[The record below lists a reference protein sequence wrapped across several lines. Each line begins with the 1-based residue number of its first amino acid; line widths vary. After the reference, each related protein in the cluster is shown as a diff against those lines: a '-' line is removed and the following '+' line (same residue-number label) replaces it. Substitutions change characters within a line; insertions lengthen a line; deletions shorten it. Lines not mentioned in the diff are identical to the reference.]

1 MWKLVASSIL
11 RYRILWL
18 SLVVI
23 ITAFMGYHARDLEPS
38 YEFASL
44 LPEDNQTHIN
54 YEHFKE
60 VFGQDGNV
68 MVMGIEDE
76 GLDELDHF
84 IAWCE
89 LSTRLE
95 GISGVENVLTL
106 AKAIH
111 MERNDSLRSFEV
123 KNLLEKQ
130 PQSKQELDSLMGEL
144 KQFPIYEGFLYNK
157 EKRASLLAL
166 SLDRSYLNKKTR
178 TDLIDAIVAE
188 ADVFTEATGIHVHH
202 SGLPYIRTV
211 NSQKVKK
218 EISLF
223 IFLAMGVTAFIMF
236 LFFRSVTATIFS
248 MLVVGVGVIWSMGS
262 MVLMGYKITLLT
274 ALIPPLIIV
283 IGIPNCI
290 FLLNKYHYEFR
301 NHGNKIKALKRVIE
315 KVGNATLMTNA
326 TTASGFATFALTQTD
341 ILIEFGIIA
350 SMNILMV
357 FFLSLI
363 IIPSIYSFLNPP
375 KSKHLRHLKR
385 TWMKNVIEW
394 MVRTVKYNRR
404 GVYISTIALVI
415 CGFYGVSK
423 IKTTGN
429 IVDDIPREDP
439 IYIDL
444 QFFEENF
451 DGVMPFEILVD
462 TKKKNGV
469 TRLSVLKK
477 MAKLEELLASY
488 PELSKP
494 LSVSDFV
501 KFAKQSYYNGNP
513 KYYELPSSQERNWIM
528 SYLGNTKDQGG
539 LMNTLVD
546 STGQVARISARMADI
561 GTKEMKRLKEEL
573 RPKIDEIFNPEKYDV
588 QITGSSVLFL
598 EGTNYLI
605 KNLFTSLLLAIVLI
619 ALFMA
624 FMFSSWRMVMV
635 SLVPN
640 LVPLLFTGALMGYLG
655 ISIKPSTILVFS
667 IAFGISV
674 DDTIHFLAKYR
685 QELKSKNWN
694 LGPAVYAALRE
705 TGVSMIYTSIVLF
718 FGFSIFIA
726 SEFGGTVALGLLVSV
741 TLMIAMTSNLILL
754 PSLLLSLEKL
764 ITTKA
769 FREPMISILDEEE
782 DIELDALEV
791 QKDTQI
797 STEA

>member
-1 MWKLVASSIL
+1 MWKLIASSVL

-23 ITAFMGYHARDLEPS
+23 VTAFMGYHARDLEPS

-44 LPEDNQTHIN
+44 LPDDNETHIN
-54 YEHFKE
+54 YKQFKK

-68 MVMGIEDE
+68 MVMGINDQSIA
-76 GLDELDHF
+76 ELDDF
-84 IAWCE
+84 TAWYE
-89 LSTRLE
+89 MVERLE
-95 GISGVENVLTL
+95 KVDGVESVLTL
-106 AKAIH
+106 TKALS
-111 MERNDSLRSFEV
+111 MVRNDSLKRFDMKPIVSEV
-123 KNLLEKQ
+123 PEDQ
-130 PQSKQELDSLMGEL
+130 QALDSLMAEL
-144 KQFPIYEGFLYNK
+144 KRYPIYEGVLYNQDQHT
-157 EKRASLLAL
+157 SLLAL
-166 SLDRSYLNKKTR
+166 TLDRDYLNKKTR
-178 TDLIDAIVAE
+178 TNLIDAIVNE
-188 ADVFTEATGIHVHH
+188 SSVFENATGVKVHY

-262 MVLMGYKITLLT
+262 MVLMGYKITILT

-326 TTASGFATFALTQTD
+326 TTASGFATFALTETS
-341 ILIEFGIIA
+341 ILVEFGIIA

-357 FFLSLI
+357 FLLSLI

-385 TWMKNVIEW
+385 SWMKNVIEW
-394 MVRTVKYNRR
+394 MVTTVKYNRK
-404 GVYISTIALVI
+404 GVYITTIILVLI
-415 CGFYGVSK
+415 GIYGVSK

-429 IVDDIPREDP
+429 MLDDIPREDP
-439 IYIDL
+439 IYVDL
-444 QFFEENF
+444 QFFEKSFE
-451 DGVMPFEILVD
+451 GVMPFEITVD

-477 MAKLEELLASY
+477 IAKLEELLAKHS
-488 PELSKP
+488 ELSKP
-494 LSVSDFV
+494 VSVSDFV
-501 KFAKQSYYNGNP
+501 KFSKQSYYNGNP
-513 KYYELPSSQERNWIM
+513 KYYELPTSQERSWIM
-528 SYLGNTKDQGG
+528 SYLSNTNDNSS
-539 LMNTLVD
+539 LMTSFVD
-546 STGQVARISARMADI
+546 STGQIARVSARMADI
-561 GTKEMKRLKEEL
+561 GTQEMKRLKAEL
-573 RPKIDEIFNPEKYDV
+573 RPEIDKIFNPEKYDV
-588 QITGSSVLFL
+588 DITGSSVLFL

-605 KNLFTSLLLAIVLI
+605 KNLFTSLMLAVVLI

-624 FMFSSWRMVMV
+624 FMFSSWRMVLV
-635 SLVPN
+635 SLIPN
-640 LVPLLFTGALMGYLG
+640 LIPLLFTGALMGYFG

-685 QELKSKNWN
+685 QELKARRWR
-694 LGPAVYAALRE
+694 LGPAVFAALRE

-791 QKDTQI
+791 ETKANKKPQ
-797 STEA
+797 

>member
-1 MWKLVASSIL
+1 MWKLIASTVL
-11 RYRILWL
+11 RYRIVWL
-18 SLVVI
+18 SLVVV

-44 LPEDNQTHIN
+44 LPDDNETHIN
-54 YEHFKE
+54 YEQFKK

-68 MVMGIEDE
+68 MVMGIEDQS
-76 GLDELDHF
+76 LANLDHF
-84 IAWCE
+84 TAWCE
-89 LSTRLE
+89 LAERLE
-95 GISGVENVLTL
+95 KVDGVETVLSLT
-106 AKAIH
+106 KALN
-111 MERNDSLRSFEV
+111 MVRNDSLKSFEIAPAI
-123 KNLLEKQ
+123 EKKPVNQ
-130 PQSKQELDSLMGEL
+130 LELDSLMQKL
-144 KQFPIYEGFLYNK
+144 KSYPIYEGFLYNQ
-157 EKRASLLAL
+157 EKQASLLAL
-166 SLDRSYLNKKTR
+166 TLDRNYLNKKTR
-178 TDLIDAIVAE
+178 TNLIDAIVLE
-188 ADVFTEATGIHVHH
+188 ANVFNEATGISVHY

-326 TTASGFATFALTQTD
+326 TTASGFATFALTETS
-341 ILIEFGIIA
+341 ILVEFGIIA
-350 SMNILMV
+350 SINILMV
-357 FFLSLI
+357 FLLSLL

-385 TWMKNVIEW
+385 SWMKNVIEW
-394 MVRTVKYNRR
+394 MAKTVKYNRR
-404 GVYISTIALVI
+404 GVYTTTAVLVI
-415 CGFYGVSK
+415 FGLYGVSK

-429 IVDDIPREDP
+429 MLDDIPREDP

-444 QFFEENF
+444 QFFERNF
-451 DGVMPFEILVD
+451 EGVMPFEIMVD
-462 TKKKNGV
+462 TRKKNGV

-477 MAKLEELLASY
+477 IAALESLLASY

-494 LSVSDFV
+494 ISVADFV
-501 KFAKQSYYNGNP
+501 KFSKQSYYNGNP
-513 KYYELPSSQERNWIM
+513 KYYELPTSQERSWIM
-528 SYLGNTKDQGG
+528 SYISNTKDQGS
-539 LMNTLVD
+539 LMTSFVD
-546 STGQVARISARMADI
+546 STGQVARVSARMADI
-561 GTKEMKRLKEEL
+561 GTKEMKRLKAEL
-573 RPKIDEIFNPEKYDV
+573 QPQIDKIFNPEKYDV
-588 QITGSSVLFL
+588 NITGSSVLFL

-605 KNLFTSLLLAIVLI
+605 KNLFTSLMLAVVLI

-624 FMFSSWRMVMV
+624 FMFSSWRMVLV
-635 SLVPN
+635 SLIPN
-640 LVPLLFTGALMGYLG
+640 LIPLLFTGALMGYFG

-685 QELKSKNWN
+685 QELKARNWN

-791 QKDTQI
+791 QKETK
-797 STEA
+797 

>member
-1 MWKLVASSIL
+1 MWKLIASSIL

-18 SLVVI
+18 SLVVV

-44 LPEDNQTHIN
+44 LPDDNETHIN
-54 YEHFKE
+54 YKQFKK

-68 MVMGIEDE
+68 MVMGIQDQT
-76 GLDELDHF
+76 LNELDDF
-84 IAWCE
+84 TAWCE
-89 LSTRLE
+89 MSERLE
-95 GISGVENVLTL
+95 KIDGVMSVLSLT
-106 AKAIH
+106 KALN
-111 MERNDSLRSFEV
+111 MVRNDSLKRFDMTPVVSTMP
-123 KNLLEKQ
+123 KNQ
-130 PQSKQELDSLMGEL
+130 QALDSLMGKL
-144 KQFPIYEGFLYNK
+144 KSYPIYEGVLYNQ
-157 EKRASLLAL
+157 EQHTSLIAL
-166 SLDRSYLNKKTR
+166 TLDRSYLNKKTR
-178 TDLIDAIVAE
+178 TDLIDAIVKE
-188 ADVFTEATGIHVHH
+188 SSVFENGTGVKIHY

-262 MVLMGYKITLLT
+262 MVLMGYKITILT

-326 TTASGFATFALTQTD
+326 TTASGFATFALTETS
-341 ILIEFGIIA
+341 ILVEFGIIA

-357 FFLSLI
+357 FILSLL

-385 TWMKNVIEW
+385 SWMKNVIEW
-394 MVRTVKYNRR
+394 MATTVRYNRK
-404 GVYISTIALVI
+404 GVYITTAILVLIAL
-415 CGFYGVSK
+415 YGVSK

-429 IVDDIPREDP
+429 MLDDIPREDP
-439 IYIDL
+439 IYVDL
-444 QFFEENF
+444 LFFEKNF
-451 DGVMPFEILVD
+451 EGVMPFEITVD

-477 MAKLEELLASY
+477 IAKLEKLLALH

-494 LSVSDFV
+494 VSVSDFV
-501 KFAKQSYYNGNP
+501 KFSKQSYYNGNP
-513 KYYELPSSQERNWIM
+513 KYYELPTSQERSWIM
-528 SYLGNTKDQGG
+528 SYLSNTNDNSA
-539 LMNTLVD
+539 LMTSFVD
-546 STGQVARISARMADI
+546 STGQIARISARMADI
-561 GTKEMKRLKEEL
+561 GTKEMKRLKAEL
-573 RPKIDEIFNPEKYDV
+573 RPEIDKIFNPEKYDV
-588 QITGSSVLFL
+588 DITGSSVLFL

-605 KNLFTSLLLAIVLI
+605 KNLFTSLMLAVVLI

-624 FMFSSWRMVMV
+624 FMFSSWRMVLV
-635 SLVPN
+635 SLIPN
-640 LVPLLFTGALMGYLG
+640 LIPLLFTGALMGYFG

-685 QELKSKNWN
+685 QELKARRWH
-694 LGPAVYAALRE
+694 LGPAVFAALRE

-754 PSLLLSLEKL
+754 PCLLLSLEKL
-764 ITTKA
+764 ITTRA
-769 FREPMISILDEEE
+769 FKEPMISILDEEE

-791 QKDTQI
+791 KRK
-797 STEA
+797 EKPNV

>member
-1 MWKLVASSIL
+1 MWKLIASSIL
-11 RYRILWL
+11 RYRIVWL
-18 SLVVI
+18 SLVVV

-44 LPEDNQTHIN
+44 LPEDNNTHIS
-54 YEHFKE
+54 YQQFKK
-60 VFGQDGNV
+60 VFGQDGNI
-68 MVMGIEDE
+68 MVMGIEDQS
-76 GLDELDHF
+76 LNSLDHF
-84 IAWCE
+84 SAWCDLGE
-89 LSTRLE
+89 RLE
-95 GISGVENVLTL
+95 KVDGVETTLSLT
-106 AKAIH
+106 KALN
-111 MERNDSLRSFEV
+111 MVRNDSLQRFDMTPV
-123 KNLLEKQ
+123 IEKQ
-130 PQSKQELDSLMGEL
+130 PKNQAELDSLMIKL
-144 KQFPIYEGFLYNK
+144 KSYPIYEGVLYNDK
-157 EKRASLLAL
+157 EQTSLLAL
-166 SLDRSYLNKKTR
+166 TLDRNYLNKKTR
-178 TDLIDAIVAE
+178 TELIDAIVNE
-188 ADVFTEATGIHVHH
+188 ANIFVEETGIDIHY

-326 TTASGFATFALTQTD
+326 TTASGFATFALTETS
-341 ILIEFGIIA
+341 ILVEFGIIA
-350 SMNILMV
+350 SINIMMV
-357 FFLSLI
+357 FLLSLL

-385 TWMKNVIEW
+385 SWMKNVIEW
-394 MVRTVKYNRR
+394 MAKTVKYNRR
-404 GVYISTIALVI
+404 GVYVVTAVLVI
-415 CGFYGVSK
+415 IGLYGVSK

-429 IVDDIPREDP
+429 MLDDIPREDP
-439 IYIDL
+439 IYVDL
-444 QFFEENF
+444 QFFEKNF
-451 DGVMPFEILVD
+451 EGVMPFEIMID
-462 TKKKNGV
+462 TKRKNGV
-469 TRLSVLKK
+469 TRSSVLKK
-477 MAKLEELLASY
+477 ISALEDLLASH

-494 LSVSDFV
+494 VSVAGFV
-501 KFAKQSYYNGNP
+501 KFSKQSYYNGNP
-513 KYYELPSSQERNWIM
+513 KYYELPTSQERSWIM
-528 SYLGNTKDQGG
+528 SYLSNTNEESA
-539 LMNTLVD
+539 LMTSFVD
-546 STGQVARISARMADI
+546 STGQIARISARMADI
-561 GTKEMKRLKEEL
+561 GTKEMKRLKTEL
-573 RPKIDEIFNPEKYDV
+573 RPEIDKIFNPENYDV
-588 QITGSSVLFL
+588 NITGSSVLFL

-605 KNLFTSLLLAIVLI
+605 KNLFTSLMLAVVLI

-624 FMFSSWRMVMV
+624 FMFSSWRMVLV
-635 SLVPN
+635 SLIPN
-640 LVPLLFTGALMGYLG
+640 LIPLLFTGALMGYFG

-685 QELKSKNWN
+685 QELKSRNWN
-694 LGPAVYAALRE
+694 LGPAVFAALRE

-741 TLMIAMTSNLILL
+741 TLMIAMMSNLILL

-769 FREPMISILDEEE
+769 FREPMISILDEED

-791 QKDTQI
+791 KRK
-797 STEA
+797 EK

>member
-1 MWKLVASSIL
+1 MWKLIASSIL

-18 SLVVI
+18 SLVVV

-44 LPEDNQTHIN
+44 LPDDNETHIN
-54 YEHFKE
+54 YKQFKK

-68 MVMGIEDE
+68 MVMGIQDQT
-76 GLDELDHF
+76 LNELDDF
-84 IAWCE
+84 TAWCE
-89 LSTRLE
+89 MSERLE
-95 GISGVENVLTL
+95 KIDGVMSVLSLT
-106 AKAIH
+106 KALN
-111 MERNDSLRSFEV
+111 MVRNDSLKRFDMTPVVSTMP
-123 KNLLEKQ
+123 KNQ
-130 PQSKQELDSLMGEL
+130 QALDSLMGKL
-144 KQFPIYEGFLYNK
+144 KSYPLYEGVLYNQ
-157 EKRASLLAL
+157 EQHTSLIAL
-166 SLDRSYLNKKTR
+166 TLDRSYLNKKTR
-178 TDLIDAIVAE
+178 TDLIDAIVKE
-188 ADVFTEATGIHVHH
+188 SSVFENGTGVKIHY

-248 MLVVGVGVIWSMGS
+248 MLVVGVGVIWSMRS
-262 MVLMGYKITLLT
+262 MVLMGYKITILT

-326 TTASGFATFALTQTD
+326 TTASGFATFALTETS
-341 ILIEFGIIA
+341 ILVEFGIIA

-357 FFLSLI
+357 FILSLL

-385 TWMKNVIEW
+385 SWMKNVIEW
-394 MVRTVKYNRR
+394 MATTVRYNRK
-404 GVYISTIALVI
+404 GVYITTAILVLIAL
-415 CGFYGVSK
+415 YGVSK

-429 IVDDIPREDP
+429 MLDDIPREDP
-439 IYIDL
+439 IYVDL
-444 QFFEENF
+444 LFFEKNF
-451 DGVMPFEILVD
+451 EGVMPFEITVD

-477 MAKLEELLASY
+477 IAKLEKLLALH

-494 LSVSDFV
+494 VSVSDFV
-501 KFAKQSYYNGNP
+501 KFSKQSYYNGNP
-513 KYYELPSSQERNWIM
+513 KYYELPTSQERSWIM
-528 SYLGNTKDQGG
+528 SYLSNTNDNSA
-539 LMNTLVD
+539 LMTSFVD
-546 STGQVARISARMADI
+546 STGQIARISARMADI
-561 GTKEMKRLKEEL
+561 GTKEMKRLKAEL
-573 RPKIDEIFNPEKYDV
+573 RPEIDKIFNPEKYDV
-588 QITGSSVLFL
+588 DITGSSVLFL

-605 KNLFTSLLLAIVLI
+605 KNLFTSLMLAVVLI

-624 FMFSSWRMVMV
+624 FMFSSWRMVLV
-635 SLVPN
+635 SLIPN
-640 LVPLLFTGALMGYLG
+640 LIPLLFTGALMGYFG

-685 QELKSKNWN
+685 QELKARRWH
-694 LGPAVYAALRE
+694 LGPAVFAALRE

-754 PSLLLSLEKL
+754 PCLLLSLEKL
-764 ITTKA
+764 ITTRA
-769 FREPMISILDEEE
+769 FKEPMISILDEEE

-791 QKDTQI
+791 KRK
-797 STEA
+797 EKPNV